1 MNHGATRRA
10 LVLIIATAVAVAA
23 CGSEDGDE
31 AADDSPASVDE
42 AADTP
47 IGQAIADEMMTGAE
61 GDLVATEEQA
71 RCASG
76 TIVDGIGEDRLA
88 ELGITPDSVGGL
100 GAVDFTDDEIDV
112 VVDAVYDC
120 ADVREQLAAELAADF
135 GDEAADC
142 LADQLDEDFMKGLLR
157 TNFDDTASD
166 EAAAEFF
173 QQFLDIAAEC
183 DVALG

>member
-1 MNHGATRRA
+1 MKTGPTRRA
-10 LVLIIATAVAVAA
+10 LVLIAAAAVVVAA
-23 CGSEDGDE
+23 CGSDDGTSTV
-31 AADDSPASVDE
+31 DSPAAIEE

-47 IGQAIADEMMTGAE
+47 IGQAIAAEMMSGE
-61 GDLVATEEQA
+61 DGELVATEEQA
-71 RCASG
+71 RCAAG
-76 TIVDGIGEDRLA
+76 TVVDGIGEDRLA
-88 ELGITPDSVGGL
+88 ELGITADSVGGL

-112 VVDAVYDC
+112 VVDAVFDC
-120 ADVREQLAAELAADF
+120 ADVRAQLAAELAADF
-135 GDEAADC
+135 GDEGANC

-183 DVALG
+183 DLALD